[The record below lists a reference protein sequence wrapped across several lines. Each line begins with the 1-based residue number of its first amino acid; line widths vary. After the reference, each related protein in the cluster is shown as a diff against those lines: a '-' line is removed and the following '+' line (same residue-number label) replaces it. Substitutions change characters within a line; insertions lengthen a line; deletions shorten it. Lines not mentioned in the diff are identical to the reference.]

1 MVDKLRQTIFLFER
15 WSIGLSNKEEEY
27 LINEATKN
35 EVKTPLFEA
44 PDGKILAVGDL
55 FRGPSTGITSDID
68 LNNPGRKL
76 EEPEVKLD

>member
-1 MVDKLRQTIFLFER
+1 M
-15 WSIGLSNKEEEY
+15 SNKEEEY

-35 EVKTPLFEA
+35 EIKTPLFEA

-55 FRGPSTGITSDID
+55 FRGPSTGISLDID

-76 EEPEVKLD
+76 EEKEVRYD

>member
-1 MVDKLRQTIFLFER
+1 M
-15 WSIGLSNKEEEY
+15 SNKEEEY

-35 EVKTPLFEA
+35 EIKTPLFEA

-55 FRGPSTGITSDID
+55 FRGPSTGISSDID

-76 EEPEVKLD
+76 EEKEVRYD

>member
-1 MVDKLRQTIFLFER
+1 M
-15 WSIGLSNKEEEY
+15 SNKEEEY
-27 LINEATKN
+27 LLNEALKN
-35 EVKTPLFEA
+35 ETKTPLFEA

-76 EEPEVKLD
+76 VEEEVKFD